1 LELGFEVSALGERLS
16 GEFTYFDQKTVDAL
30 TPFPLPPSAG
40 FPGTQTVNI
49 GRLDNWGLEG
59 MLNWRAIQRPRLS
72 IDVDLFA
79 TYTMNE
85 IKDLGG
91 RAQTQN
97 LREGFPYP
105 AVTSD
110 IIRWA
115 ELDETG
121 TMPNRDTMI
130 CDGGSGPDGRRRGG
144 ADVLCT
150 TMVGKQL
157 LLGPRFHPWTFGGNV
172 TASLSQ
178 FEVFVS
184 ADGRTGG

>member
-1 LELGFEVSALGERLS
+1 
-16 GEFTYFDQKTVDAL
+16 
-30 TPFPLPPSAG
+30 
-40 FPGTQTVNI
+40 
-49 GRLDNWGLEG
+49 
-59 MLNWRAIQRPRLS
+59 IQRPRLS

-184 ADGRTGG
+184 ADGRTGGWNQDNNLQGAGLGAYNSTLASNLRNDPAYLETRLFPSRTPTDLTISILYPGGFLKLREVGLRY